1 VSGEG
6 PGLHLVRDHR
16 LSGIPFR
23 DVVGYLTAAVP
34 VGIVT
39 SRSGSPQPLIA
50 PDPST
55 VLGPD
60 DAAIVFAPDAAACA
74 LRAVPATDP
83 PEWEGVDPSVPD
95 LEVRTVLVAGFN
107 GRIVALLRELAIAP

>member
-1 VSGEG
+1 MLALELTAPAWGKAVRDLLVSGEG

-39 SRSGSPQPLIA
+39 SRSGSP
-50 PDPST
+50 PS
-55 VLGPD
+55 
-60 DAAIVFAPDAAACA
+60 
-74 LRAVPATDP
+74 R
-83 PEWEGVDPSVPD
+83 
-95 LEVRTVLVAGFN
+95 
-107 GRIVALLRELAIAP
+107 